1 MAQSRRNLD
10 FAQEAMGSERGGEFR
25 VQDLDRHLAVVLQV
39 FREKHGGHAAATD
52 LRVDPVAI
60 GKRRADLLKQFG
72 HEYPAVCAEDTW
84 ITTLPEGKNIES
96 ATGRVEPDGGK

>member
-1 MAQSRRNLD
+1 
-10 FAQEAMGSERGGEFR
+10 MGSERGGEFR

-84 ITTLPEGKNIES
+84 ITTQPEGKKVKCMCPSSEMCFREGTFTNS
-96 ATGRVEPDGGK
+96 HLP